1 MRTEAASLRTGETRS
16 EDNGERMGRS
26 AGGRIVL
33 MRRRKSAPGFVVTTD
48 ADPLPNV
55 PNEVIRSEWA
65 AANAAFAQM
74 MRAY

>member
-1 MRTEAASLRTGETRS
+1 MKTEAAALRAGETQS

-33 MRRRKSAPGFVVTTD
+33 MRRRRSAPGFVVTAD
-48 ADPLPNV
+48 AEALPDV
-55 PNEVIRSEWA
+55 PNEVIRSDWA
-65 AANAAFAQM
+65 AANAAFAKM

>member
-1 MRTEAASLRTGETRS
+1 MRTEAASLRPGETHS

-48 ADPLPNV
+48 AEALPDV
-55 PNEVIRSEWA
+55 PNEVIRAEWA
-65 AANAAFAQM
+65 AANTAFARM